1 MLTVAKDGSGDFK
14 RVSDALTWLEQ
25 HEDEPR
31 IIFIRKGL
39 YEESVEVHLPH
50 VTLLGEETEHTVI
63 SYFLYA
69 MMPRE
74 DIGKLGTFRS
84 YTMFID
90 ASDFTAANMTI
101 ANTAGTGPDVGQGVA
116 VYADGDRIHFENC
129 RLLGHT
135 DTLFTGPLP
144 PFELKK
150 YGFTGPK
157 QFAPRINGRH
167 LYRNCYIEGDVDFI
181 FGSATAYF
189 ERCEIHSMNRG
200 MPVNSF
206 ATAASTAEGQQYG
219 YVFEGCQ
226 FTGSCPPKTAY
237 LGRPWRNFART
248 VILRS
253 YLGPHIRPEG
263 WHNWDKP
270 EAEGTILYAEYENF
284 GEGWVP
290 DMRPSWAHILT
301 KEEAEAYTKEK
312 VLGGADGWAG

>member
-1 MLTVAKDGSGDFK
+1 MLTVAKDGRGDFK
-14 RVSDALTWLEQ
+14 RISDALAWLEKNPQ
-25 HEDEPR
+25 EPR
-31 IIFIRKGL
+31 TIFIRRGL
-39 YEESVEVHLPH
+39 YEERVEVHLPH
-50 VTLLGEETEHTVI
+50 VTLLGEDAQQTVI

-69 MMPRE
+69 MMPRD

-84 YTMFID
+84 YTMFVD
-90 ASDFTAANMTI
+90 AGDFTAANLTI
-101 ANTAGTGPDVGQGVA
+101 ANTAGTGVDIGQGVA
-116 VYADGDRIHFENC
+116 VYADGDRIRFENC
-129 RLLGHT
+129 RLLGCT

-189 ERCEIHSMNRG
+189 ERCEIHSKDRG
-200 MPVNSF
+200 QVINSF
-206 ATAASTAEGQQYG
+206 ATAASTAEGQKYG
-219 YVFEGCQ
+219 YVFESCR
-226 FTGSCPPKTAY
+226 FTGSCPPVTAY

-270 EAEGTILYAEYENF
+270 EAEGTILYGEYENF
-284 GEGWVP
+284 GEGWNP
-290 DMRPSWAHILT
+290 EKRPSWVRMLT
-301 KEEAEAYTKEK
+301 ESEAEAYTKEQ
-312 VLGGADGWAG
+312 VLGGEDGWTG